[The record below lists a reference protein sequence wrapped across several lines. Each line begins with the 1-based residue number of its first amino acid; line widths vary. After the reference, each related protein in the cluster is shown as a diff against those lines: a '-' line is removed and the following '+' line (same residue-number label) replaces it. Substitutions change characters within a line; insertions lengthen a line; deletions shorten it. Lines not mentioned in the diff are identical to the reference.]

1 MFFLPCEEE
10 GQGLLEYALVIALV
24 AIIVVA
30 VLILLGPAVGDL
42 YSTAMEELP
51 F

>member
-1 MFFLPCEEE
+1 MFFLPYEEE

-30 VLILLGPAVGDL
+30 VLILLGPAIGDL
-42 YSTAMEELP
+42 YSTVTEELP